1 MVNSIKD
8 SLNKTFDDLVY
19 LLKCTNKNSDIT
31 AVSETRI
38 SEETSLSYNVKLNNN
53 FLKSILTESTA
64 GGTMLFISNHL
75 SFKPIIDLNM
85 YKENQLESTFIKIF
99 NSSS

>member
-8 SLNKTFDDLVY
+8 SLNKKFDNLVY

-38 SEETSLSYNVKLNNN
+38 SKETSLSSNVKLKNN

-85 YKENQLESTFIKIF
+85 YKENQLESVCNDVT
-99 NSSS
+99 NS

>member
-1 MVNSIKD
+1 M
-8 SLNKTFDDLVY
+8 Y

-38 SEETSLSYNVKLNNN
+38 SKETSLSSNVKLNNN

-85 YKENQLESTFIKIF
+85 YKENQLESVCNDVT
-99 NSSS
+99 NS